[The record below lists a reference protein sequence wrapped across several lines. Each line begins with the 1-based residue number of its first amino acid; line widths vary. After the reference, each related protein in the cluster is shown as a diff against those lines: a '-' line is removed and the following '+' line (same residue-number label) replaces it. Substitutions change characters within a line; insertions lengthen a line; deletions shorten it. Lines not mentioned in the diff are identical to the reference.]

1 MSILDKFSAVEV
13 KPDTRISEEDRRVC
27 QAHQAAYEKAREAFD
42 SLRRRWK
49 DFVAEQQEIMSAVAT
64 ESYVRERY
72 YCMEGVSADKIRTK
86 FEYLPELL
94 INSIVHYFNDKYHVS
109 VDLDEVKKVLL
120 PVEPKYD
127 WEKSRTAEYHK
138 MMKTFVLR
146 YEDILE
152 QIFVQL
158 GGRTFEERAVDELKE
173 KCHAFAWSSYN
184 KGEAKY
190 EVQNETIHFT
200 GYACYY
206 KTYYSSSGC
215 WVLEDGMKNVM
226 RGLAHFETQ
235 QLDYL
240 PKDIAFLVSHED
252 KRFATFDFTYEK
264 IKKLRMFKNN
274 RVDVKFASKELAHQF
289 AEQYLGLVA

>member
-1 MSILDKFSAVEV
+1 MNRTTEKVTAYAYDLQSALALECS
-13 KPDTRISEEDRRVC
+13 REDAKRLGTLK
-27 QAHQAAYEKAREAFD
+27 EWKAINRKVQKL
-42 SLRRRWK
+42 LRKSKRLERH
-49 DFVAEQQEIMSAVAT
+49 IAT
-64 ESYVRERY
+64 ESYVKERY

-109 VDLDEVKKVLL
+109 VDLDEIKKSLL
-120 PVEPKYD
+120 PEEPKHD

-138 MMKTFVLR
+138 TMKTFVLC

-190 EVQNETIHFT
+190 EIQNRE
-200 GYACYY
+200 
-206 KTYYSSSGC
+206 
-215 WVLEDGMKNVM
+215 VL
-226 RGLAHFETQ
+226 
-235 QLDYL
+235 
-240 PKDIAFLVSHED
+240 
-252 KRFATFDFTYEK
+252 
-264 IKKLRMFKNN
+264 
-274 RVDVKFASKELAHQF
+274 
-289 AEQYLGLVA
+289 